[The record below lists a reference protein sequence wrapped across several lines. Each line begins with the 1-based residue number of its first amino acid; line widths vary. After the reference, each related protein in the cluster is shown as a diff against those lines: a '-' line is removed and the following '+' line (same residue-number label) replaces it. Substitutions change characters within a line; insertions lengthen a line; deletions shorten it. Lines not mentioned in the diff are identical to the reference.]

1 MISASTRELN
11 CWIGSMCLRSVYDNR
26 RVPEVSRFE
35 FRGFA
40 FPLILCYLYGR
51 RFMRI
56 ILASASPRR
65 AELLSAAGFEFDVVP
80 ADVDETPHEN
90 EEPKTYVLRVARA
103 KADQIIKLQSAQRV
117 VLAADTTVT
126 VDGQV
131 MGKPRDR
138 EDAASMLRALSG
150 VVHEVHTA
158 VVMQRGGRR
167 FEEVVT
173 TRVRFQ
179 RLSDEEIAWYV
190 GSGEPTGKA
199 GAYGIQGRAARFI
212 DRIEG
217 SWSNVVGLPISTVY
231 HLMTLMGNGD

>member
-1 MISASTRELN
+1 
-11 CWIGSMCLRSVYDNR
+11 
-26 RVPEVSRFE
+26 
-35 FRGFA
+35 
-40 FPLILCYLYGR
+40 
-51 RFMRI
+51 MRI

-65 AELLSAAGFEFDVVP
+65 ADLLSAAGFDFDVVP
-80 ADVDETPHEN
+80 ADVDETPHQN
-90 EEPKTYVLRVARA
+90 EEPTAYVQRVARA
-103 KADQIIKLQSAQRV
+103 KADQITRLQSADRI

-126 VDGQV
+126 IDGQV

-138 EDAASMLRALSG
+138 DEAASMLRSLSG

-158 VVMQRGGRR
+158 VVMQRGDRR
-167 FEEVVT
+167 LEDVVT

-179 RLSDEEIAWYV
+179 PLTDEEIAWYV
-190 GSGEPTGKA
+190 GSGEPSGKA

-231 HLMTLMGNGD
+231 RLLRLMVKGD